1 MSVDVTGDV
10 IVLICIVVVD
20 VINVF
25 QHLVLHS
32 VTIPVSMETNVSA
45 LVKTAETYA
54 DRVGTLCTTD
64 SSSLVARHR
73 SGQGATKITQ

>member
-32 VTIPVSMETNVSA
+32 VGLTIPVSRKTNVST
-45 LVKTAETYA
+45 LVKTAGRNQNHT
-54 DRVGTLCTTD
+54 VGAL
-64 SSSLVARHR
+64 AH
-73 SGQGATKITQ
+73 A